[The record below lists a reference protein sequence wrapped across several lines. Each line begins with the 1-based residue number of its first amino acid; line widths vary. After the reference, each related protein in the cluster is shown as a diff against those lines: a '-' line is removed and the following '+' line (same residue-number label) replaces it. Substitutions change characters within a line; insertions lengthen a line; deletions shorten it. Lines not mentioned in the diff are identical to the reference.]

1 MAGSVALPPIYHRHL
16 DMLVKLTRLSVYF
29 FWGPGQ
35 RQWKE
40 MLTQMQP
47 VATAKKELPER
58 D

>member
-35 RQWKE
+35 RSG
-40 MLTQMQP
+40 
-47 VATAKKELPER
+47 R
-58 D
+58 RC